1 MRNGVVVLDEPA
13 HVPEGAEVEV
23 RLVSKLSDHADGGAD
38 GGGAVPAWLQVARR
52 LSEQM
57 PDDLPTD
64 LAEQH
69 DHYIH
74 GTPKRWWMTSVW
86 SRSL

>member
-1 MRNGVVVLDEPA
+1 MTYRGRMRNGVVVLDQPA
-13 HVPEGAEVEV
+13 SVPEGAEVEV
-23 RLVSKLSDHADGGAD
+23 RLVAETSGHADGSSDEGQ
-38 GGGAVPAWLQVARR
+38 AVPAWLQVARR

-74 GTPKRWWMTSVW
+74 GTPKR
-86 SRSL
+86 